1 VVGGTTAA
9 NARGEIEN
17 LLYRYAERI
26 DAGDF
31 AGVADLFADAEISV
45 LGTDAT
51 TRGREAVQRLYETT
65 TRRYED
71 DGTPKTKH
79 VVTNPI
85 VEVDE
90 AAGQA
95 TCRSYFTVMQQTP
108 KLPLQII
115 ITGRYRDRFQ
125 RVDGRW
131 RFASRQMVL
140 DQFGDLSQH
149 LTMDVE
155 GMSSGTTR

>member
-1 VVGGTTAA
+1 MS

-17 LLYRYAERI
+17 LLYRYAEYI

-31 AGVADLFADAEISV
+31 AGVADLFAHAEIAV
-45 LGTDAT
+45 EGTKDV
-51 TRGREAVQRLYETT
+51 TRGREEVQKLYETT

-79 VVTNPI
+79 VITNLI

-90 AAGQA
+90 HAGTA
-95 TCRSYFTVMQQTP
+95 TCRSYFTVLQQTP
-108 KLPLQII
+108 ELPLQPI
-115 ITGRYRDRFQ
+115 ITGRYRDSFE
-125 RVDGRW
+125 RVSGTWRW
-131 RFASRQMVL
+131 ATRLMIL

-149 LTMDVE
+149 LMLDAE
-155 GMSSGTTR
+155 AMARS